1 MLNSV
6 YVCMTSK
13 VGRPKLILKLI
24 CSILYHIHAHASPV
38 TAFFAWSIL
47 AHNLSIPKL
56 IKRFLQLAKI
66 VIIVSCLVMLVSVH
80 LLVLLVEWMVVVV
93 E

>member
-1 MLNSV
+1 M
-6 YVCMTSK
+6 
-13 VGRPKLILKLI
+13 
-24 CSILYHIHAHASPV
+24 YHIHAHASPV

-80 LLVLLVEWMVVVV
+80 LLVLLLEWMVMVV